1 MHPNPLLTPGLCSY
15 LLQRHFWFKCG
26 WRPDSAACP
35 SDLWRGQWCLLRLK
49 KEWVAKKL
57 VNGESK
63 LWPLDFS
70 ASFNQKPFLFLAWER
85 LWKSRPGHCWILC
98 GGFLVRCTLQPL
110 MSQPLA
116 AQWCDNLWICLKIGS
131 FIPSKLA
138 ISFPIEFWAYNDIN
152 WCKIGYQTHIFF
164 SFFLEGDHRNIKV
177 SFVRRTT
184 TIWCR
189 CHVVRG
195 CASPACL

>member
-1 MHPNPLLTPGLCSY
+1 MYAECIRILSWRQARSVQLFTPAALLIQVWMAPRFSGLPGT
-15 LLQRHFWFKCG
+15 
-26 WRPDSAACP
+26 
-35 SDLWRGQWCLLRLK
+35 DLWGQWWLLRLK
-49 KEWVAKKL
+49 KEWVAKKR

-138 ISFPIEFWAYNDIN
+138 ISFPIKMGIQWY
-152 WCKIGYQTHIFF
+152 K
-164 SFFLEGDHRNIKV
+164 LM
-177 SFVRRTT
+177 
-184 TIWCR
+184 
-189 CHVVRG
+189 
-195 CASPACL
+195 